1 MMPRTGEI
9 NMTTKAA
16 TLRHTHHAHHMP
28 AWEQWLVR
36 HRHKFGIAASV
47 IVLVAL
53 CSVFWQVNYPADQ
66 ALPSLKLGGLDVGG
80 KDRAA
85 IVAQLTDYAQKGEVT
100 ITSPSREWKAKW
112 QSIGLNVDAE
122 ASADAAI
129 AYEQWERLI
138 PFSAPLRAQRTAE
151 LPLIALVDE
160 DRLHEFATKL
170 VAEDKQA
177 AQDATISVKDGVVA
191 VDEAKNGYVY
201 NIDEVKQQVQAS
213 AVAADAKLRLAPQQV
228 GYVRSAKELAAAKT
242 AAENIVAHRLS
253 LKVGEHTFS
262 PDAKIVGSW
271 LQFPEDPKTKQL
283 TAALDGEAIR
293 HYLTDIDEKT
303 KIAPGTSTVTLLD
316 GQEVARTPAAAGRS
330 VAADGSIQQIQTALT
345 GQELK
350 PQIELATA
358 AVPPKVTYV
367 RTYSQSNA
375 GIAAIIRDWDATHYG
390 DYAVIVR
397 ELGGQGRYA
406 EYQPDKP
413 YVTSSTF
420 KLFTY
425 YAVQDRIQKGL
436 INYQTTT
443 DMGWSVDACL
453 QEMIVRSTN
462 PCAISLMNM
471 VGWQESQDIVTAG
484 GFPATFINNQAGGD
498 KYSTV
503 RDESNY
509 FMRLY
514 YGTLMGQEATDRLLG
529 YLKRQIWRAGIP
541 AGVPAGVTV
550 ADKVGFY
557 NGWVHDIAIVYGP
570 KSTYILA
577 IMSKGGSD
585 PAFANLSS
593 RMHNFFL
600 H

>member
-1 MMPRTGEI
+1 
-9 NMTTKAA
+9 MTTKAA
-16 TLRHTHHAHHMP
+16 ALAHVHPARHHHMP

-36 HRHKFGIAASV
+36 HRHKFWIAGGVILLAALGSV
-47 IVLVAL
+47 V
-53 CSVFWQVNYPADQ
+53 WQVTYPADR
-66 ALPSLKLGGLDVGG
+66 ALPMLTMGGLDVGG

-85 IVAQLTDYAQKGEVT
+85 IVAQLNDYAQKGEVT
-100 ITSPSREWKAKW
+100 VTSPSREWKAKW

-122 ASADAAI
+122 ASADAAV
-129 AYEQWERLI
+129 AYGQWERFI
-138 PFSAPLRAQRTAE
+138 PFSAMLRMRQMAE

-160 DRLHEFATKL
+160 DRLDEFAAKL
-170 VAEDKQA
+170 VAEDKLA
-177 AQDATISVKDGVVA
+177 AKDATISVKDGKVVI
-191 VDEAKNGYVY
+191 DDAKNGYVY
-201 NIDEVKQQVQAS
+201 KVDEVKRQVQAS
-213 AVAADAKLRLAPQQV
+213 AVAVDAKLRLTPETV
-228 GYVRSAKELAAAKT
+228 GYVRSVRELEAAKI
-242 AAENIVAHRLS
+242 AAENMLAHS
-253 LKVGEHTFS
+253 ITLKVGEHAFS
-262 PDAKIVGSW
+262 PDAKTVGGW
-271 LQFPEDPKTKQL
+271 LAFPEDPKTKQL
-283 TAALDGEAIR
+283 RAALNHDAIR
-293 HYLTDIDEKT
+293 KYLTDIDQKT
-303 KIAPGTSTVTLLD
+303 QIAPGTSTVTLMD
-316 GQEVARTPAAAGRS
+316 GQEVARTPAASGRS
-330 VAADGSIQQIQTALT
+330 VAADGSIQQIEAALA

-350 PQIELATA
+350 PHIELATV

-375 GIAAIIRDWDATHYG
+375 GLAAIIRDWDAAYYG

-413 YVTSSTF
+413 YVTGSTF
-420 KLFTY
+420 KIFTY
-425 YAVQDRIQKGL
+425 YAVQDRIQKGI
-436 INYQTTT
+436 INYGTMT
-443 DMGWSVDACL
+443 DMGWTVEACL

-462 PCAISLMNM
+462 PCAISLMNL
-471 VGWQESQDIVTAG
+471 VGWQESQNIVAAG

-514 YGTLMGQEATDRLLG
+514 YGTLMGQEATNRLLG
-529 YLKRQIWRAGIP
+529 YFKRQIWRAGIP

-585 PAFANLSS
+585 LAFANLSS
-593 RMHNFFL
+593 RMYNFFL